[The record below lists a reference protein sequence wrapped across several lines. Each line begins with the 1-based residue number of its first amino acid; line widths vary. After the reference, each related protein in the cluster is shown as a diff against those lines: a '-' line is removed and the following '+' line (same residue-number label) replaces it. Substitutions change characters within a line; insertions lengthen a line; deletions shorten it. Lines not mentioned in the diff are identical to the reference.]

1 MRSFLFD
8 FTDVTLALEDDKS
21 RSRRPDWR
29 LLDDKGKDTG
39 NSEAANEVGGEKRRR
54 GWCSCPEK
62 RKRGEML
69 LAGAEGFRS
78 WTEDSTSLTMALGLP
93 QERSRSDCLKVRCS
107 TENFVLEN
115 FLSWKIILWGV
126 QQKLFLSPKYHHQG
140 GGGGEEGDGELRMG
154 ERIVLTN
161 CQREERFICL
171 FVCLFVARSADEE
184 EADTSA
190 QRTAKH
196 NLRYSIPLS
205 AAQ

>member
-1 MRSFLFD
+1 MQ
-8 FTDVTLALEDDKS
+8 EDDRS

-39 NSEAANEVGGEKRRR
+39 NSEAANEVGGEKKRR

-115 FLSWKIILWGV
+115 LFVLENYILGCSTETFSFS
-126 QQKLFLSPKYHHQG
+126 QAPMR
-140 GGGGEEGDGELRMG
+140 GEEGDGELRMG
-154 ERIVLTN
+154 ER
-161 CQREERFICL
+161 
-171 FVCLFVARSADEE
+171 
-184 EADTSA
+184 
-190 QRTAKH
+190 
-196 NLRYSIPLS
+196 
-205 AAQ
+205 

>member
-1 MRSFLFD
+1 
-8 FTDVTLALEDDKS
+8 
-21 RSRRPDWR
+21 
-29 LLDDKGKDTG
+29 
-39 NSEAANEVGGEKRRR
+39 
-54 GWCSCPEK
+54 
-62 RKRGEML
+62 ML

-93 QERSRSDCLKVRCS
+93 QERSRSDCLKVGCS

-115 FLSWKIILWGV
+115 FLSWKIIFWGV
-126 QQKLFLSPKYHHQG
+126 QQKLFLSPKHHHQG

-154 ERIVLTN
+154 ERMVLTN

-171 FVCLFVARSADEE
+171 FVCLFVARSADEG

-205 AAQ
+205 VAQ

>member
-1 MRSFLFD
+1 
-8 FTDVTLALEDDKS
+8 
-21 RSRRPDWR
+21 
-29 LLDDKGKDTG
+29 
-39 NSEAANEVGGEKRRR
+39 
-54 GWCSCPEK
+54 
-62 RKRGEML
+62 
-69 LAGAEGFRS
+69 
-78 WTEDSTSLTMALGLP
+78 MALGLP
-93 QERSRSDCLKVRCS
+93 QERSRSDCLKVGCS

-115 FLSWKIILWGV
+115 FLSWKIIFWGV
-126 QQKLFLSPKYHHQG
+126 QQKLFLSPKHHHQG

-154 ERIVLTN
+154 ERMVLTN

-205 AAQ
+205 VAQ